1 MKGCIVEMLKLLTWS
16 ENTYKQKKKLEWEED
31 GRNEE
36 GVKRKRKKRRE

>member
-31 GRNEE
+31 GRNGE